1 MKNTQVGSAALG
13 ISEKLPAVS
22 GIGRQWNV
30 SAINLIVFPVSNLEP
45 ATRLYKALLGVEP
58 YMSSPYYV
66 GFRVGDQE
74 IGLDPSGRKKAP
86 GPIAYRDVP
95 DLNSAINALT
105 AAGATVTQNPT
116 DVGGGMM
123 IALLTDTDGN
133 TLGLRQS

>member
-1 MKNTQVGSAALG
+1 M
-13 ISEKLPAVS
+13 
-22 GIGRQWNV
+22 

-45 ATRLYKALLGVEP
+45 ATKLYTTLLGVEP

-74 IGLDPSGRKKAP
+74 IGLDPNGRKKAS

-95 DLNSAINALT
+95 DLDGAIAALT
-105 AAGATVTQNPT
+105 AAGASVVQKPA

-123 IALLTDTDGN
+123 IALLTDADGN